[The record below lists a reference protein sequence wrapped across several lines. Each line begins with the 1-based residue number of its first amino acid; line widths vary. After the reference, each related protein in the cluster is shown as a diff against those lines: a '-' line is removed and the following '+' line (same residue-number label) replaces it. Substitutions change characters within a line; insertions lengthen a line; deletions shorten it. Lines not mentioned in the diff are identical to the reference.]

1 MDGKAKPFQKQSDDF
16 TREVRREMEITV
28 RDSLRESGSPPT
40 PGAALPGSYTF
51 LSPGPPYPGATLA
64 GPRGR
69 LRPTAPP
76 TRNPLHHSH
85 WSSPRLCGRG
95 PAGRGQSPAPYTASK
110 RWRPQEVRSELAPH
124 GQEADSSHG
133 SSARE
138 CPAPRERPVPQDRP
152 TPTPASSQAR
162 GHSALPLAHRGVRGW
177 APF

>member
-76 TRNPLHHSH
+76 NSEPHAPFSLELPPPLWERTGRTGTEPSPLH
-85 WSSPRLCGRG
+85 
-95 PAGRGQSPAPYTASK
+95 
-110 RWRPQEVRSELAPH
+110 SE
-124 GQEADSSHG
+124 QTVE
-133 SSARE
+133 
-138 CPAPRERPVPQDRP
+138 APR
-152 TPTPASSQAR
+152 SQVRTGTAR
-162 GHSALPLAHRGVRGW
+162 SGGRQQPRFLCS
-177 APF
+177 